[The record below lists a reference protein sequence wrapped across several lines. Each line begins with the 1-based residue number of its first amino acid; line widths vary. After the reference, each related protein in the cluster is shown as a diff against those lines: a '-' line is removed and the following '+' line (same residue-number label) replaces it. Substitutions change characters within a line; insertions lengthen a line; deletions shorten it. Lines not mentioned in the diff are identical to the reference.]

1 MLRLLDSLSLPG
13 DAVKANE
20 DAFAHGAAAALV
32 MDGATMLG
40 EPLMP
45 GPSDAAWIAT
55 FGARRLL
62 AHLQDMAPKK
72 ALRAAMAD
80 AEKSFNALR
89 LRDMEAQWQIPCA
102 SVMLVADAQASLPL
116 SAKRDKGE
124 GGGGVQPSPNAAGIA
139 PSSSLRASRARARVA
154 SEGRRGVEFVW
165 LGDCGAII
173 AQGDAVTLIGDTM
186 AKRAEE
192 NARARKAAREKNV
205 SSAAPGVRAQFMDH
219 LRTVRARV
227 NSGDTWL
234 FSPDKRAAAHAR
246 RRIVKARAGALL
258 LLASDG
264 FLALASDY
272 DAYDAAGLIA
282 AAKAKGLAALG
293 AELRAIENADAGG
306 DRFARF
312 KKSDDA
318 TALLLEI
325 A

>member
-13 DAVKANE
+13 DAAKANE
-20 DAFAHGAAAALV
+20 DSCAHGAAAALV

-40 EPLMP
+40 DPLMP

-89 LRDMEAQWQIPCA
+89 LRDMEAQWQLPCA
-102 SVMLVADAQASLPL
+102 SLMLIAAPRARLPL
-116 SAKRDKGE
+116 EAKPRKGE
-124 GGGGVQPSPNAAGIA
+124 VVVAGSA
-139 PSSSLRASRARARVA
+139 PSSSLRASRAGARVA
-154 SEGRRGVEFVW
+154 SEDRRGLEFMW
-165 LGDCGAII
+165 LGDCGAIV
-173 AQGDAVTLIGDTM
+173 ARGDAVTVIGDTM

-192 NARARKAAREKNV
+192 SARARRAAQEQNV
-205 SSAAPGVRAQFMDH
+205 PAAGPGVRAHFLEH
-219 LRTVRARV
+219 LRAVRARV

-246 RRIVKARAGALL
+246 RRIVQARAGALL

-272 DAYDAAGLIA
+272 GAYDAAGLIA

-293 AELRAIENADAGG
+293 AELRAIENDDAAGE
-306 DRFARF
+306 RFARF